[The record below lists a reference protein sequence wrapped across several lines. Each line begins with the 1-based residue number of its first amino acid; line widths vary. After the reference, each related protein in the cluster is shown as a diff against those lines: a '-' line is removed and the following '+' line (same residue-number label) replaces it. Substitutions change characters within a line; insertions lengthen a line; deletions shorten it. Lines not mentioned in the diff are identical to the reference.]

1 MKTIIITTIYA
12 IICVSGMFVSAAA
25 YMEAANCPLNIHLG
39 VHVDPLPYIAVGL
52 SCFIGLLAS
61 IHYFNRNQ

>member
-1 MKTIIITTIYA
+1 MKTILITTIYA
-12 IICVSGMFVSAAA
+12 IICATGMALSIAA
-25 YMEAANCPLNIHLG
+25 YLKASLLSAYTC
-39 VHVDPLPYIAVGL
+39 VQVDPLPYIAVGL